1 MGSKGR
7 NLTMMPDG
15 FEGKKSTHK
24 ARCDAHLEVRMIT
37 RVGAKWVLS
46 LADEHEAETWKS

>member
-1 MGSKGR
+1 
-7 NLTMMPDG
+7 MMPDG